1 MLSSL
6 TILAAGDYHCVL
18 SGGSACYSALPG
30 CLCWPHL
37 NHSSVQ
43 FSRSVMSNSLR
54 PHGLQH
60 TRVSCPSSTPIAQPV
75 VKLPEW
81 VSATH
86 GLRSSVEFKPPVNS
100 CKYIHCQKAKCQL
113 FHLTWTATREQ
124 PIGILLGFLSIPRE
138 LHSSEIIPRK

>member
-1 MLSSL
+1 MQLPLCAQRWVHVLLSPPWMSL
-6 TILAAGDYHCVL
+6 LT
-18 SGGSACYSALPG
+18 SSEPQF
-30 CLCWPHL
+30 
-37 NHSSVQ
+37 SSVQ
-43 FSRSVMSNSLR
+43 FSCSVMSNSFR

-60 TRVSCPSSTPIAQPV
+60 TRVSCPSPTPIAQPV
-75 VKLPEW
+75 LKLPEW

-124 PIGILLGFLSIPRE
+124 PIGISLGFLSIPRE
-138 LHSSEIIPRK
+138 LHSSEIILRK